1 MKTEAV
7 WLKKDPYFVRVVF
20 PMNQEKTRTQ
30 NVSITINFQEKLKL
44 SRIIQI

>member
-1 MKTEAV
+1 MQTEAV
-7 WLKKDPYFVRVVF
+7 QLKKDLYFVRVVF

-30 NVSITINFQEKLKL
+30 NISITINFQEELKL